1 MKDLSP
7 AVGARW
13 KQSGQ
18 QLRLAPAE
26 VTAHTAAGP
35 GNGWGR
41 RRRAWGL
48 ARFFWDSSHLAHS
61 KYAIH
66 MPRITT
72 ESDPSGI

>member
-35 GNGWGR
+35 GTAGEGGIGRGGWRG
-41 RRRAWGL
+41 
-48 ARFFWDSSHLAHS
+48 SSGAHL
-61 KYAIH
+61 
-66 MPRITT
+66 T
-72 ESDPSGI
+72 